1 MLIDDEEEK
10 KKRLEEAMQITN
22 SINSNNY
29 QDAFSTNN
37 INSDDEYT
45 QRLQE
50 AMNITNSINPYTEE
64 TSSDIDI
71 SPDLDTSTIDSTI
84 QNEEQTE
91 NKKKVEIFKG
101 SKALDDGYQFGDISR
116 SAIATVTDVANRLA
130 EGFSSPFESVVDI
143 GAHAVATIQSLT
155 GHEEAS
161 KKTREWADKDVIK
174 EEAESNPY
182 TPVKAFY
189 NFASGNGTYWENMQR
204 QQLQKIKE
212 KQDEGKEL
220 SSYEKNQLDLL
231 GKLYPEIDN
240 KTPKNYKNESMLGET
255 SGQVA
260 ELIGYTGGLAVGTQL
275 LGGAGNIPVAI
286 GNTTLNL
293 PTLAVVGGA
302 SGGLKEADSKGENV
316 SEIERWSKAITGGL
330 IEGTTEG
337 LFGMFGVGGTELT
350 DIWASKAASKM
361 STGAG
366 KILAKLGVQATGEAT
381 EEFLSYAGNYIIDNA
396 LIDRLG
402 DTDFSTKW
410 DWGEVGEQMAL
421 AFVSSAISLGGESY
435 ISTNQS
441 IKTAEEQLGR
451 ELTPQEKTSVIKAI
465 TEDALIKYDNK
476 ELFEDGEESV
486 GNYFVANYD
495 ENGEVGEVV
504 ETLGKAIENPNSNLD
519 IQPVI
524 IKDQQNKTFNVID
537 GQTGMLLDTT
547 PYTSVQKAVDGFTE
561 IVTNMS
567 EAQIES
573 VNNNV
578 ADSTLALYAEI
589 GKMIQERQSQNI
601 TSQNQQND
609 TIEQN
614 NIQGQEI
621 NSKNNKNAQNG
632 FSNQIKTTM
641 EQRTFENISDKNVKS
656 YQTENPEVSQEIQE
670 MAYNFQEDLANSTF
684 GERYKAGDEWTGT
697 KRSTTKELAEIKDD
711 TGASWGK
718 IQKALEDISQGK
730 GDYALAKKIE
740 LVLDKALSEGYK
752 NIYGKNIMPN
762 ESYLTKKGKIEG
774 KNYLQNETE
783 TSTEIE
789 SNPEENRIFGERI
802 NNKKGGN
809 SNVRSEQN
817 TSKNTRQEI
826 NRTAER
832 ENTRGKGKNAKGI
845 GVVKN
850 SQSKGLSN
858 YQRQQQRTQGKDFK
872 AELVESKAQSPNE
885 RIVSEGFK
893 ELTGLDLNLYKTNK
907 ATTENAFFSDSDVY
921 LKHNSLAN
929 KKTTNFLPFHE
940 LGHWFKVNRTA
951 EWNTIHDIIDN
962 TITKN
967 QIEEYKNVLND
978 KSIFDNMSEAEI
990 REYVI
995 EEIES
1000 DYFGNW
1006 ANDIS
1011 NWENMLD
1018 IMPTE
1023 YQNLLADIS
1032 LENIS
1037 THFNIF
1043 GTQEQQEQ
1051 VYSQINEMMNNF
1063 ITENKNSLKND
1074 FENDIKYSS
1083 RHEIKN
1089 PSKVAESL
1097 NKDIDDLLKSKYNML
1112 NEVLLR
1118 DNTPQILVNYGIS
1131 DLPMYINPTHLLENL
1146 ISKTKARN
1154 MNIFKDDVN
1163 YHNLGKETFIK
1174 VMEALDNPIAILKS
1188 VSKTGAKN
1196 SVVIITDVMNKNNEH
1211 VIVPVYLNGKATY
1224 NNVRIDTNK
1233 IKTTYGKADIR
1244 DFVDRTVKKD
1254 YKNLIYLTKD
1264 KNKRQFINGLG
1275 LQLSNSINS
1284 ASSNSIAQKNKTV
1297 KSNTTTN
1304 SNMQKSKNNTIKKSD
1319 RTLFDRNNQDIF
1331 YDYSEE
1337 VKGKNTSTY
1346 SNAKMREFI
1355 QANDIKQIDN
1365 KKQFIRTVIEREG
1378 NSYWG
1383 NMFKDS
1389 TLRDAKYKNEII
1401 KSYLEKQNE
1410 NNIQNTITTDSE
1422 GRKLTKEQQDFYKG
1436 NDVIN
1441 ENGDLQVV
1449 YHGTPYGKFTKF
1461 NDKNVYFF
1469 SVDRGFAEDYA
1480 YAKNFEQALDGDVEV
1495 MEVYLKA
1502 KNVFDPSKESDIQK
1516 LREALPE
1523 QIRFFA
1529 TTFDKETFLQRIQRI
1544 DDLPPMWTKEQI
1556 KNAKFGRVIGD
1567 DRYGYNNDIFIGVN
1581 KNNEVVYAKHTYGT
1595 ALEHLTTKE
1604 QDEAKEKLLNGEDYV
1619 VTIYATPFGQMT
1631 EDAIREKY
1639 SQLENEQDKRY
1650 LADTIRYLDEGK
1662 SYMLDDSTYKISPY
1676 TASQEAEHLTD
1687 IDNWEYIEGS
1697 NAWENN
1703 EVGKDVIDI
1712 IKDLG
1717 YDGLKIYEKGKLN
1730 YAVFN
1735 KNQIKRVDNKKPTN
1749 NPDIRYSNRYD
1760 TEENGEGGFYSQLEN
1775 VIEQKMPNTSN
1786 AQQIRGILNNSGV
1799 KQDELKWIGLDD
1811 YLKQH
1816 SLEKITKQQLQ
1827 DYIKANQINLVTV
1840 KKGDRNIE
1848 ELTAPIKEDIQ
1859 YKIQAIKRIQDKYH
1873 IDYEESDDDIY
1884 YYKPN
1889 GLSAGT
1895 IGDYMADTL
1904 KRFVNLDDPE
1914 LFERQE
1920 DGSYLSSYTTDG
1932 VKWQSGIT
1940 EEVLENDM
1948 QELEDLY
1955 DELHE
1960 AQMNLSMVEDEYS
1973 DDADEIGKPK
1983 YKQYALEGG
1992 TNYQEILYTVPAIE
2006 KLDNSKYEVKNLAVA
2021 NVSEYQSPHWHEK
2034 NVLAHVRTQDFKDTS
2049 ENKVLFIDEI
2059 QSDLHQEGRK
2069 KGYSTQQDLDTIDK
2083 LNEQL
2088 NTLKATY
2095 SAYEDEARKLSNKG
2109 FSAARDYYTEHH
2121 NKAIDN
2127 LSHLE
2132 EEFKINEKLTQKQ
2145 QYELLDYENKI
2156 ADYLSKLNR
2165 ENNNFRENIE
2175 SEPYMMTKIKEAE
2188 EELNLTLS
2196 KDILE
2201 KQSQKTIY
2209 RKRALENFKVEYYDY
2224 GNLSNLVWG
2233 KWVRKYL
2240 SAEDQQRYTFLDNE
2254 TDKLADQRVAL
2265 QKEIDKYKKGIPDI
2279 FPFKKN
2285 WHEFVLRRM
2294 INNAVEQGY
2303 DEVAWTTGRQQRERY
2318 NLSKVIDEIRYIKN
2332 YANNDAEENNKPFE
2346 IEIEARKTNIDDFD
2360 TDEVVFTRAIAPDEL
2375 ENYIGKDLATKI
2387 INSKE
2392 NEGTISNL
2400 DEEIRE
2406 NGNSGMY
2413 LFYDQEI
2420 PSYLNKYLKK
2430 WNSKVEEITLMDADG
2445 KTESK
2450 QMGFKITDEMRN
2462 SIKQNGQPLFSNRKL
2477 DDEESSTYD
2486 ERIQRKNRELIKELR
2501 EQKENIQ
2508 GLEGYSRNEIKD
2520 IVSNYIQDKLVEN
2533 DLEDISINGA
2543 EIIGSRNRGNA
2554 KTNSD
2559 LDLVVEYSGDIRE
2572 DDLFNILNEEPL
2584 EIEGIKVDINPIT
2597 ADNTGTLEEYLER
2610 SRQYDREVLNATSK
2624 ETIRKEDP
2632 NVAPGATNAQGA
2644 NRFIEQE
2651 IRKIEASGNWDN
2663 SIPVTKLTD
2672 IRKTI
2677 EDYLGLGIKKGHFRE
2692 RAYGIYKEGRDVIR
2706 GKELKDIDNILH
2718 ETGHALD
2725 LGNRLK
2731 IDKESIANE
2740 LLTAI
2745 QKHGGYEN
2753 ETRSTKLDEGFAE
2766 VIRTYSIIP
2775 EQAKIDYP
2783 QSVAVL
2789 EEIRKADKS
2798 FDDFIRKVQQQTYN
2812 YIHQNPQNRVHS
2824 NISVGESNRTPL
2836 TKAWLEQEVM
2846 RNVWDKDYAVKKV
2859 VSEIAK
2865 IGGKTTNQI
2874 KASNNAYYLTRL
2886 ATGIHDKVTSML
2898 SDGYINE
2905 KGEKIMPGLNKVGEI
2920 LGDDA
2925 QRYNDLRDY
2934 LVARRDTDYKAKTLK
2949 TGIRD
2954 MDTKYV
2960 LEKFANDTQIK
2971 DAAQVVYDTLDGV
2984 MQYAVD
2990 NGLISEDDVKSLK
3003 ESNAFYVPMQRVIE
3017 GKGNQLG
3024 RKGAVSDIIKAR
3036 TGSELDIK
3044 DVLENIVSNSTNII
3058 QQVENNNVL
3067 RALYNQGEEVGLTGS
3082 LYDVIPAPMMK
3093 VGTANLS
3100 MWENELKKQGVNT
3113 TELDL
3118 EKTVDIFAPNNK
3130 IDTKNLITSFIDTN
3144 GKRVYLQFN
3153 DEILFNSLMNLDGK
3167 MMSNVLKINSKLNMP
3182 LRYGATMAN
3191 IGFAIPNIISDTA
3204 QAAIFSNAGFIPVVD
3219 NALGVLDIL
3228 TATNKHVRNF
3238 VKNYSPEYVNRIENM
3253 YNLYRQS
3260 GATSSTRMSQF
3271 RDSTQ
3276 SNMKDIYGTK
3286 KSETL
3291 GIHEKWKPLKRLL
3304 DIMTYIPEIS
3314 EQSTRFRV
3322 FERNYDMYKS
3332 KGNSEMDARILA
3344 ALESRDATQDFG
3356 RTGNLTR
3363 EINQLIPFSAAR
3375 VGSSYT
3381 FAEKI
3386 KANPKRTA
3394 MRIAILSAIALAIKA
3409 IGYDDKEIEELIQRK
3424 KDDNFVMRVGDN
3436 IVTIKKPQGI
3446 LRSIV
3451 NLTEYIED
3459 LATGHIEE
3467 GKEGER
3473 LGEWINN
3480 AIMDNAPADSVTG
3493 LVPNMVAPL
3502 IENAINKDLY
3512 YNTDIVKS
3520 YDLELPDSQQYYE
3533 YNSQLAI
3540 LLGKVFNYS
3549 PAKIDNLISGY
3560 FAGLGTQVT
3569 NIMDYASGKLGITA
3583 QKAEMGAESNAVG
3596 KRFIVNVNSNSASVD
3611 EIYNRKTEL
3620 TKKKN
3625 GGTITSEEETELSN
3639 ITAAVSNMSKVNK
3652 QIKEIKRDLTM
3663 SGKEKAEQI
3672 KELQK
3677 QRTDIARQALGKDLL
3692 DNTNS
3697 EKIETT
3703 SFYPTNSS
3711 LSLNKMTLELTPEM
3725 KEEYSKLASEF
3736 YKKYEKQGLYSQD
3749 KLKQIKTK
3757 AKDYAKK
3764 TLMKKYKS
3772 QLVKS
3777 K

>member
-1 MLIDDEEEK
+1 MLINDEEEK

-22 SINSNNY
+22 NINSNNY
-29 QDAFSTNN
+29 QDDFSTNN

-64 TSSDIDI
+64 TSSDIDK
-71 SPDLDTSTIDSTI
+71 SPDLYTSTIDSTI

-91 NKKKVEIFKG
+91 NKKKVEIFKS

-240 KTPKNYKNESMLGET
+240 KTPKNYKDESMLGET

-302 SGGLKEADSKGENV
+302 SGGLKEADSKRENV

-366 KILAKLGVQATGEAT
+366 KILAKLGVQSTGEAL
-381 EEFLSYAGNYIIDNA
+381 EEFLSYAGNYIVDNA

-547 PYTSVQKAVDGFTE
+547 PYTSVQEAVDGFTE
-561 IVTNMS
+561 IITNMS

-601 TSQNQQND
+601 TSQNQQNN

-641 EQRTFENISDKNVKS
+641 EQRTFENVSDKNVKS

-670 MAYNFQEDLANSTF
+670 MAYNFQEDLSNSTF

-730 GDYALAKKIE
+730 GDYALAKKVE

-783 TSTEIE
+783 TSIEIE
-789 SNPEENRIFGERI
+789 SNPEENRIFEERI
-802 NNKKGGN
+802 NKKGGN
-809 SNVRSEQN
+809 SNVRAEKINNNNSQQEISRNQKG
-817 TSKNTRQEI
+817 KNTRGEKEISRSNGVSQEKLSKSVQQFQ
-826 NRTAER
+826 R
-832 ENTRGKGKNAKGI
+832 E
-845 GVVKN
+845 
-850 SQSKGLSN
+850 
-858 YQRQQQRTQGKDFK
+858 QQKQLGKDTK
-872 AELVESKAQSPNE
+872 ISLTEQNKLTRTE
-885 RIVSEGFK
+885 RTIQK
-893 ELTGLDLNLYKTNK
+893 EFENITGLNYGVYESNK
-907 ATTENAFFSDSDVY
+907 GTEDAVY
-921 LKHNSLAN
+921 VNDNILVKHNSLQS
-929 KKTTNFLPFHE
+929 KKKSNFLPFHE
-940 LGHWFKVNRTA
+940 LGHWFKVNRNTEWTA
-951 EWNTIHDIIDN
+951 IHDIIDN

-967 QIEEYKNVLND
+967 QIEEYKNVLKD
-978 KSIFDNMSEAEI
+978 KSMFDNMSEAEI
-990 REYVI
+990 RDYII

-1011 NWENMLD
+1011 NWADMIRNKMLSD
-1018 IMPTE
+1018 E
-1023 YQNLLADIS
+1023 YVQLLIDIS
-1032 LENIS
+1032 DENVS
-1037 THFNIF
+1037 THYNIF

-1051 VYSQINEMMNNF
+1051 VYNQINEMMNNF
-1063 ITENKNSLKND
+1063 IAKNKSSDSSSNNNNLKNAIKNIKESKNVVDRKDIETIINNVDFYIKKGSVKIIDEKMEQRAGHNKNPNITKLNNIYPNITRKTLKTFLNNAFNKSMSLFRDSTVNIKDTNTNAQIKKSGLDENYNKNYD
-1074 FENDIKYSS
+1074 AKTDKVKANTADTLNKIIEEGIYGYTTIEENDKRRILYHNYFSVVNYDNKNELIRTIIKEYSTQ
-1083 RHEIKN
+1083 KN
-1089 PSKVAESL
+1089 LPNSFYYQKVESL
-1097 NKDIDDLLKSKYNML
+1097 DNLTKQIEDLVPPYPTNNSKDKVFEHKSSTN
-1112 NEVLLR
+1112 NS
-1118 DNTPQILVNYGIS
+1118 IS
-1131 DLPMYINPTHLLENL
+1131 Q
-1146 ISKTKARN
+1146 S
-1154 MNIFKDDVN
+1154 
-1163 YHNLGKETFIK
+1163 
-1174 VMEALDNPIAILKS
+1174 
-1188 VSKTGAKN
+1188 
-1196 SVVIITDVMNKNNEH
+1196 NKN
-1211 VIVPVYLNGKATY
+1211 
-1224 NNVRIDTNK
+1224 
-1233 IKTTYGKADIR
+1233 
-1244 DFVDRTVKKD
+1244 VK
-1254 YKNLIYLTKD
+1254 N
-1264 KNKRQFINGLG
+1264 
-1275 LQLSNSINS
+1275 
-1284 ASSNSIAQKNKTV
+1284 
-1297 KSNTTTN
+1297 
-1304 SNMQKSKNNTIKKSD
+1304 SKNNTIKKSD
-1319 RTLFDRNNQDIF
+1319 RTLFDRNNQDLY

-1346 SNAKMREFI
+1346 SNTKMRELI
-1355 QANDIKQIDN
+1355 QANDIKQINN

-1389 TLRDAKYKNEII
+1389 TLRDAKYKNELI

-1422 GRKLTKEQQDFYKG
+1422 GRTLTKEQQDFYKG
-1436 NDVIN
+1436 NDVVN
-1441 ENGDLQVV
+1441 EKGDLQVV
-1449 YHGTPYGKFTKF
+1449 YHGTPFGKFTKF

-1604 QDEAKEKLLNGEDYV
+1604 QEEAKEKLLNGEDYV

-1631 EDAIREKY
+1631 ENAIREKY

-1760 TEENGEGGFYSQLEN
+1760 TEENGEGGFYSQLEK
-1775 VIEQKMPNTSN
+1775 VIEEKMPNTSN
-1786 AQQIRGILNNSGV
+1786 AQQIKGIIENSGI
-1799 KQDELKWIGLDD
+1799 KQDEIKWIGLDD

-1816 SLEKITKQQLQ
+1816 SLEKISKQQLQ
-1827 DYIKANQINLVTV
+1827 DYIKANQINIETVNKSDAEYRRYENDKKIASNKYTEATANLSNYLSKIGEKNNINDISEQDRIVHTFSTKYGINSFREGDSKELVIQTLNDV
-1840 KKGDRNIE
+1840 YSNISGKQNIHFKMSE
-1848 ELTAPIKEDIQ
+1848 NESKELIRLADEYLETSNNYLNFDEKFQENYDIQ
-1859 YKIQAIKRIQDKYH
+1859 DSPQYSNYK
-1873 IDYEESDDDIY
+1873 
-1884 YYKPN
+1884 
-1889 GLSAGT
+1889 
-1895 IGDYMADTL
+1895 
-1904 KRFVNLDDPE
+1904 
-1914 LFERQE
+1914 
-1920 DGSYLSSYTTDG
+1920 
-1932 VKWQSGIT
+1932 
-1940 EEVLENDM
+1940 
-1948 QELEDLY
+1948 
-1955 DELHE
+1955 
-1960 AQMNLSMVEDEYS
+1960 
-1973 DDADEIGKPK
+1973 
-1983 YKQYALEGG
+1983 LEGG
-1992 TNYQEILYTVPAIE
+1992 TNYQEILYTLP
-2006 KLDNSKYEVKNLAVA
+2006 YEQNGNDVKNLQIA
-2021 NVSEYQSPHWHEK
+2021 NVNEYNSPHWQEK
-2034 NVLAHVRTQDFKDTS
+2034 NVLAHARTQDFEDTS
-2049 ENKVLFIDEI
+2049 GNKVLFIDEI

-2069 KGYSTQQDLDTIDK
+2069 KGYINNEKIKSLNNLRQQLSKGRDEEAKIMDEQRQISTQMYQFERENEYVVDK
-2083 LNEQL
+2083 I
-2088 NTLKATY
+2088 
-2095 SAYEDEARKLSNKG
+2095 YEKIVDKTDEEIYEMLPTELQQRVNAFNASSREIYLREEERKEWRKNPKYEKLYTQYYELENKYKDISNK
-2109 FSAARDYYTEHH
+2109 
-2121 NKAIDN
+2121 N
-2127 LSHLE
+2127 LEIQNQISE
-2132 EEFKINEKLTQKQ
+2132 INT
-2145 QYELLDYENKI
+2145 
-2156 ADYLSKLNR
+2156 
-2165 ENNNFRENIE
+2165 
-2175 SEPYMMTKIKEAE
+2175 
-2188 EELNLTLS
+2188 
-2196 KDILE
+2196 
-2201 KQSQKTIY
+2201 
-2209 RKRALENFKVEYYDY
+2209 Y
-2224 GNLSNLVWG
+2224 GIS
-2233 KWVRKYL
+2233 
-2240 SAEDQQRYTFLDNE
+2240 
-2254 TDKLADQRVAL
+2254 
-2265 QKEIDKYKKGIPDI
+2265 DI

-2332 YANNDAEENNKPFE
+2332 YANNDAVENNKPFE

-2462 SIKQNGQPLFSNRKL
+2462 SIKQNGQPLFSNRQL
-2477 DDEESSTYD
+2477 DEEASTYD

-2597 ADNTGTLEEYLER
+2597 ADNTGTLEEYIER

-2632 NVAPGATNAQGA
+2632 NVAPGATNAQGV

-2651 IRKIEASGNWDN
+2651 IRKIETSGNWDN

-2775 EQAKIDYP
+2775 EQAKTDYP

-2846 RNVWDKDYAVKKV
+2846 RNIWDKDYAVKKV

-2920 LGDDA
+2920 LGDDP

-2934 LVARRDTDYKAKTLK
+2934 LVAKRDTDYKAKTLK

-3044 DVLENIVSNSTNII
+3044 DVLENIVSNTTNII

-3067 RALYNQGEEVGLTGS
+3067 RALYNQGEEAGLTGS
-3082 LYDVIPAPMMK
+3082 IYDVIPAPMMK

-3191 IGFAIPNIISDTA
+3191 IGFAIPNMISDTA

-3253 YNLYRQS
+3253 YNLYIQS

-3276 SNMKDIYGTK
+3276 SNMKDIYGAK
-3286 KSETL
+3286 NSETL

-3381 FAEKI
+3381 FAEKV

-3409 IGYDDKEIEELIQRK
+3409 LGYDDKEIEELIQRK
-3424 KDDNFVMRVGDN
+3424 KDDNFVMRVGDK
-3436 IVTIKKPQGI
+3436 IVTIKKPQGL

-3711 LSLNKMTLELTPEM
+3711 LSLNKMTLELTLEM

-3749 KLKQIKTK
+3749 KLKQIKAK

>member
-1 MLIDDEEEK
+1 MLINDEEEK
-10 KKRLEEAMQITN
+10 KRRLEEAMQITN

-29 QDAFSTNN
+29 QDDFSSDNY
-37 INSDDEYT
+37 NSNDEYT

-50 AMNITNSINPYTEE
+50 AMNITNSINPYIEE

-71 SPDLDTSTIDSTI
+71 SPDLDTTESSIGNIDLNNRPVVKNNDGSISTVRSISFEEDGKEVLIPTVINGKIVSDEEAIEHYHKTGEYLGKFNSVEEANAYAE
-84 QNEEQTE
+84 QLHNEQEQLYTNNE
-91 NKKKVEIFKG
+91 SNKKKVEIFKG
-101 SKALDDGYQFGDISR
+101 SKAFDDGYQFGDLTR
-116 SAIATVTDVANRLA
+116 TVLGTATDIATNFGA
-130 EGFSSPFESVVDI
+130 GFGSVLENAVDL
-143 GAHAVATIQSLT
+143 GAQAVSTIQALT
-155 GHEEAS
+155 GHEEDS
-161 KKTREWADKDVIK
+161 KKSRAWADKDVIK
-174 EEAESNPY
+174 EGLKSDSYSSPIGS
-182 TPVKAFY
+182 FY
-189 NFASGNGTYWENMQR
+189 NFSKGNGTYWDNMLR
-204 QQLQKIKE
+204 QQTQSIRE
-212 KQDEGKEL
+212 KQNNGNEL
-220 SSYEKNQLDLL
+220 TSYEKSQLELF
-231 GKLYPEIDN
+231 GRIYPETEN
-240 KTPKNYKNESMLGET
+240 KTPANYENDSVLGDT
-255 SGQVA
+255 SDQVV
-260 ELIGYTGGLAVGTQL
+260 ELVGYSAGLAMATAL
-275 LGGAGNIPVAI
+275 LGGAGEIPVTI
-286 GNTTLNL
+286 GNSTLNI
-293 PTLAVVGGA
+293 PTLAAVGGA
-302 SGGLKEADSKGENV
+302 AGGLKEADAKGDNV
-316 SEIERWSKAITGGL
+316 SEIERWAKAISGFA

-337 LFGMFGVGGTELT
+337 IFGTLGVGGNELT
-350 DIWASKAASKM
+350 DILGAKLASKM
-361 STGAG
+361 GTSAG
-366 KILAKLGVQATGEAT
+366 KIFAKLGIQQTGEAV
-381 EEFLSYAGNYIIDNA
+381 EEFLSYAGNYIVDNT
-396 LIDRLG
+396 LIDKLG

-410 DWGEVGEQMAL
+410 DWNEVFEQMAL
-421 AFVSSAISLGGESY
+421 AFVSTGISAGGDIA

-441 IKTAEEQLGR
+441 IKAAEEQLGR
-451 ELTPQEKTSVIKAI
+451 KLTQNEKKSVVKAI
-465 TEDALIKYDNK
+465 TEEALIKYDNK
-476 ELFEDGEESV
+476 ELFEDGEENV
-486 GNYFVANYD
+486 GNYFVASFD

-504 ETLGKAIENPNSNLD
+504 ETLGKAIENPNTDLD

-547 PYTSVQKAVDGFTE
+547 PYTSVQEAVDGFTE
-561 IVTNMS
+561 IVSNMS

-614 NIQGQEI
+614 NILGQEI
-621 NSKNNKNAQNG
+621 NNQNNKIAQNG
-632 FSNQIKTTM
+632 ISEQINNSEFYHNKTQYQVSNIPEIENALGKNKTYTLEEISDKWSDIMEDTYDLTLQDNNYVSLDENNGTLEAVLYDGETDTAIDSIEIKQNKDGKYSSKEINNAIKKVSTIIDESRPIKGQVDIEGNEVRYMKKSKNINQERGNNNVRAEKIRNNNSQQETNRAEKGKNTRGEKEISRSNGVSQEKLSKSVQQFQR
-641 EQRTFENISDKNVKS
+641 EQQKQLGKDTKISLTEQNKLTRTERTIQKEFENI
-656 YQTENPEVSQEIQE
+656 
-670 MAYNFQEDLANSTF
+670 
-684 GERYKAGDEWTGT
+684 TG
-697 KRSTTKELAEIKDD
+697 L
-711 TGASWGK
+711 
-718 IQKALEDISQGK
+718 
-730 GDYALAKKIE
+730 
-740 LVLDKALSEGYK
+740 
-752 NIYGKNIMPN
+752 NYGV
-762 ESYLTKKGKIEG
+762 Y
-774 KNYLQNETE
+774 
-783 TSTEIE
+783 E
-789 SNPEENRIFGERI
+789 SN
-802 NNKKGGN
+802 KGTEDAVYVN
-809 SNVRSEQN
+809 DN
-817 TSKNTRQEI
+817 I
-826 NRTAER
+826 
-832 ENTRGKGKNAKGI
+832 
-845 GVVKN
+845 
-850 SQSKGLSN
+850 
-858 YQRQQQRTQGKDFK
+858 
-872 AELVESKAQSPNE
+872 LV
-885 RIVSEGFK
+885 
-893 ELTGLDLNLYKTNK
+893 
-907 ATTENAFFSDSDVY
+907 
-921 LKHNSLAN
+921 KHNSLQS
-929 KKTTNFLPFHE
+929 KKKSNFLPYHE
-940 LGHWFKVNRTA
+940 LGHWFKVNRKA
-951 EWNTIHDIIDN
+951 EWTTIHDIIDN

-967 QIEEYKNVLND
+967 QIEEYKNVLKD
-978 KSIFDNMSEAEI
+978 KSMFDNMSEAEI
-990 REYVI
+990 RDYII

-1011 NWENMLD
+1011 NWADMIRNKMLSD
-1018 IMPTE
+1018 E
-1023 YQNLLADIS
+1023 YVQLLIDIS
-1032 LENIS
+1032 DENIS
-1037 THFNIF
+1037 THYNIF

-1051 VYSQINEMMNNF
+1051 VYGKINEMMNNF
-1063 ITENKNSLKND
+1063 IVENKNGLKTNSEQSINNIPNNVLKKSIEEFKNAKSTVKRENIINIANALNVYHKNNQTFIDKNMAALAGKNLEPKIVKINNTFEYQNKKELRFLVGDYALRNLKNKVVTIK
-1074 FENDIKYSS
+1074 DIQKNVDLSQKGLKKTSS
-1083 RHEIKN
+1083 IKQSETTLN
-1089 PSKVAESL
+1089 SITKLPSIIEEGVYL
-1097 NKDIDDLLKSKYNML
+1097 NSSIDIDDNNIVYHYFYSPVQTVNG
-1112 NEVLLR
+1112 NELSMITIKEIVT
-1118 DNTPQILVNYGIS
+1118 DKNVNNKFYYHDILEI
-1131 DLPMYINPTHLLENL
+1131 
-1146 ISKTKARN
+1146 
-1154 MNIFKDDVN
+1154 
-1163 YHNLGKETFIK
+1163 
-1174 VMEALDNPIAILKS
+1174 
-1188 VSKTGAKN
+1188 
-1196 SVVIITDVMNKNNEH
+1196 NNEELLH
-1211 VIVPVYLNGKATY
+1211 AIPQQK
-1224 NNVRIDTNK
+1224 
-1233 IKTTYGKADIR
+1233 
-1244 DFVDRTVKKD
+1244 
-1254 YKNLIYLTKD
+1254 
-1264 KNKRQFINGLG
+1264 
-1275 LQLSNSINS
+1275 LSKMLFEETPHIT
-1284 ASSNSIAQKNKTV
+1284 NSIAQKNKSV
-1297 KSNTTTN
+1297 KSTTATN

-1319 RTLFDRNNQDIF
+1319 RTLFDKNNQDLY
-1331 YDYSEE
+1331 YDYSKE

-1346 SNAKMREFI
+1346 SNAKMRELI

-1422 GRKLTKEQQDFYKG
+1422 GRALTKEQQNFYKG
-1436 NDVIN
+1436 NDVVN
-1441 ENGDLQVV
+1441 EKGDLQVV
-1449 YHGTPYGKFTKF
+1449 YHGTPFGQFTTF

-1544 DDLPPMWTKEQI
+1544 DDLPSKWTKEQI

-1567 DRYGYNNDIFIGVN
+1567 DRYGYNNDIFVGVN

-1604 QDEAKEKLLNGEDYV
+1604 QEEAKEKLLNGEDYV

-1760 TEENGEGGFYSQLEN
+1760 TEENGEGGFYSQLEK
-1775 VIEQKMPNTSN
+1775 VIEEKMPNTSN
-1786 AQQIRGILNNSGV
+1786 AQQIKGIIENSGI
-1799 KQDELKWIGLDD
+1799 KQDEIKWIGLDD

-1816 SLEKITKQQLQ
+1816 SLEKISKQQLQ
-1827 DYIKANQINLVTV
+1827 DYIKANQINIETV
-1840 KKGDRNIE
+1840 RKSRT
-1848 ELTAPIKEDIQ
+1848 ELDKMAKPIKEDISNLKNEIAPILKM
-1859 YKIQAIKRIQDKYH
+1859 YRIKHDGFDLTPFRADGT
-1873 IDYEESDDDIY
+1873 
-1884 YYKPN
+1884 PM
-1889 GLSAGT
+1889 GT
-1895 IGDYMADTL
+1895 IGDFMPEGL
-1904 KRFVNLDDPE
+1904 IKSVNLDDKD
-1914 LFERQE
+1914 LFEKE
-1920 DGSYLSSYTTDG
+1920 VKDGKPLYSTVYMGDGGTTLN
-1932 VKWQSGIT
+1932 QFT
-1940 EEVLENDM
+1940 EEKLKEDI
-1948 QELEDLY
+1948 EKLSDLY
-1955 DELHE
+1955 DQLHE
-1960 AQMNLSMVEDEYS
+1960 AQMNLSMLEDEYGDYTEENAVPRYEKYS
-1973 DDADEIGKPK
+1973 LDGGK
-1983 YKQYALEGG
+1983 
-1992 TNYQEILYTVPAIE
+1992 NYQELLYTLPA
-2006 KLDNSKYEVKNLAVA
+2006 LSKNENNDYEVKNLSVA
-2021 NVSEYQSPHWHEK
+2021 KYSEYKSPHWQEK
-2034 NVLAHVRTQDFKDTS
+2034 NVLAHARTQDFEDTS
-2049 ENKVLFIDEI
+2049 GNKVLFIDEI

-2069 KGYSTQQDLDTIDK
+2069 KGYVTTESQK
-2083 LNEQL
+2083 YEQEL
-2088 NTLKATY
+2088 R
-2095 SAYEDEARKLSNKG
+2095 EQIEKLSSKE
-2109 FSAARDYYTEHH
+2109 T
-2121 NKAIDN
+2121 
-2127 LSHLE
+2127 
-2132 EEFKINEKLTQKQ
+2132 KIMEKQ
-2145 QYELLDYENKI
+2145 QAIRRQQIELRPDKVYDQLLPKVEHKTDEEIIQMLSPELQQKVSDFSLEPIEVYMRTEAQKIWLKNPEYAELQNKY
-2156 ADYLSKLNR
+2156 DK
-2165 ENNNFRENIE
+2165 
-2175 SEPYMMTKIKEAE
+2175 
-2188 EELNLTLS
+2188 
-2196 KDILE
+2196 LE
-2201 KQSQKTIY
+2201 KQ
-2209 RKRALENFKVEYYDY
+2209 
-2224 GNLSNLVWG
+2224 
-2233 KWVRKYL
+2233 
-2240 SAEDQQRYTFLDNE
+2240 
-2254 TDKLADQRVAL
+2254 
-2265 QKEIDKYKKGIPDI
+2265 YKKISSDNMKAKNKYSEIAETNNAGILDI

-2318 NLSKVIDEIRYIKN
+2318 NLSKVIDSIEYEKLPYTAVSLVDIFAQKN
-2332 YANNDAEENNKPFE
+2332 G
-2346 IEIEARKTNIDDFD
+2346 D
-2360 TDEVVFTRAIAPDEL
+2360 TVFSRAIKSEEL
-2375 ENYIGKDLATKI
+2375 ADYIGKDLADRI
-2387 INSKE
+2387 LNSKE
-2392 NEGTISNL
+2392 NKGTISNL

-2413 LFYDQEI
+2413 VFYDQEI
-2420 PSYLNKYLKK
+2420 PNYLNKYLKK
-2430 WNSKVEEITLMDADG
+2430 WNSKVEEITLKDADG
-2445 KTESK
+2445 KAESK

-2462 SIKQNGQPLFSNRKL
+2462 SIKQNGQPLFSNRQL
-2477 DDEESSTYD
+2477 DEEEASTYD

-2501 EQKENIQ
+2501 EPKESIQ
-2508 GLEGYSRNEIKD
+2508 GLEGYSRSEIKD
-2520 IVSNYIQDKLVEN
+2520 IVSNYIQDKLMEN

-2610 SRQYDREVLNATSK
+2610 SRQYDREVLNATKK
-2624 ETIRKEDP
+2624 ETIRKENP

-2644 NRFIEQE
+2644 DRFIEQE
-2651 IRKIEASGNWDN
+2651 IRKIEATGNWDN

-2672 IRKTI
+2672 IRETI
-2677 EDYLGLGIKKGHFRE
+2677 EDFLGLGVKKGHFRE
-2692 RAYGIYKEGRDVIR
+2692 RAYGIYKQGRDVIR

-2766 VIRTYSIIP
+2766 VIRTYAIIP
-2775 EQAKIDYP
+2775 ELAKTDYP

-2798 FDDFIRKVQQQTYN
+2798 FDDFIRKIQQQTYN

-2905 KGEKIMPGLNKVGEI
+2905 KGEKIMPGLNKIGEI

-2990 NGLISEDDVKSLK
+2990 NGLINEDDVKSLK

-3067 RALYNQGEEVGLTGS
+3067 RALYNQGEEAGLTGS
-3082 LYDVIPAPMMK
+3082 IYDVIPTPMTK

-3100 MWENELKKQGVNT
+3100 MWESELQKQGVNT

-3191 IGFAIPNIISDTA
+3191 IGFAIPNMISDTA

-3238 VKNYSPEYVNRIENM
+3238 VKNYSPEYANRIENM
-3253 YNLYRQS
+3253 YNLYIQS
-3260 GATSSTRMSQF
+3260 GATNSTRMSQF

-3276 SNMKDIYGTK
+3276 NNMKYIYGTK

-3332 KGNSEMDARILA
+3332 KGNSEMDSRILA

-3381 FAEKI
+3381 FAEKV

-3424 KDDNFVMRVGDN
+3424 KDDNFVMRVGDK
-3436 IVTIKKPQGI
+3436 IVTIKKPQGL

-3663 SGKEKAEQI
+3663 SGRKKAEQI
-3672 KELQK
+3672 KELQR

-3692 DNTNS
+3692 DDTNS

-3703 SFYPTNSS
+3703 SFYPTTSS

-3764 TLMKKYKS
+3764 ELMKKYKS
-3772 QLVKS
+3772 KLTKS

>member
-1 MLIDDEEEK
+1 MLINDEEEK

-29 QDAFSTNN
+29 QDDFSTNN
-37 INSDDEYT
+37 NSFDDEYS

-50 AMNITNSINPYTEE
+50 AMSITNSINPINYDEE
-64 TSSDIDI
+64 PSFDIDATPDMDISTINENKQVGYDDEQKNNNANISDKISYIGKRISSGMVGGITGIAQAALTDTANNMQKGKNKPIVTSILNSVNSIINPMSSSMQNVLESQRESIEIIKDKDKSLLQKFVNLLTKASSDSIDTMLPSKKAIAQTAGNIVPGIDNAVLNLNEQI
-71 SPDLDTSTIDSTI
+71 STPIYNWKNKLYEEGQNYGAITNTLGNVGEAVGNMIPSITGTMVTGSPTVGLATMGISAKGQSTQEALERGADLNEAVRIGDT
-84 QNEEQTE
+84 
-91 NKKKVEIFKG
+91 KGMVEIGTEMLTGGVNIFG
-101 SKALDDGYQFGDISR
+101 RGALDDITDGIVNNVSNNVARFFVKQGF
-116 SAIATVTDVANRLA
+116 DVAGENL
-130 EGFSSPFESVVDI
+130 EETISDI
-143 GAHAVATIQSLT
+143 
-155 GHEEAS
+155 
-161 KKTREWADKDVIK
+161 
-174 EEAESNPY
+174 
-182 TPVKAFY
+182 
-189 NFASGNGTYWENMQR
+189 
-204 QQLQKIKE
+204 
-212 KQDEGKEL
+212 
-220 SSYEKNQLDLL
+220 
-231 GKLYPEIDN
+231 
-240 KTPKNYKNESMLGET
+240 
-255 SGQVA
+255 
-260 ELIGYTGGLAVGTQL
+260 VGTIIDKGTVDPDASYSIKDWQK
-275 LGGAGNIPVAI
+275 
-286 GNTTLNL
+286 TTLET
-293 PTLAVVGGA
+293 TLTTFA
-302 SGGLKEADSKGENV
+302 LN
-316 SEIERWSKAITGGL
+316 ILTGGL
-330 IEGTTEG
+330 INDIHNIKNDNNLNETKTEID
-337 LFGMFGVGGTELT
+337 VS
-350 DIWASKAASKM
+350 DIKPFFVLNKNAD
-361 STGAG
+361 G
-366 KILAKLGVQATGEAT
+366 KINNINYVNGVE
-381 EEFLSYAGNYIIDNA
+381 IDNPNK
-396 LIDRLG
+396 D
-402 DTDFSTKW
+402 
-410 DWGEVGEQMAL
+410 V
-421 AFVSSAISLGGESY
+421 
-435 ISTNQS
+435 N
-441 IKTAEEQLGR
+441 IKPA
-451 ELTPQEKTSVIKAI
+451 
-465 TEDALIKYDNK
+465 
-476 ELFEDGEESV
+476 
-486 GNYFVANYD
+486 
-495 ENGEVGEVV
+495 
-504 ETLGKAIENPNSNLD
+504 
-519 IQPVI
+519 I
-524 IKDQQNKTFNVID
+524 IKNNETNRYNVID
-537 GQTGMLLDTT
+537 TETGILLDTT
-547 PYTSVQKAVDGFTE
+547 PYESIQSAELGFKNNILDLSENQINDINKEITE
-561 IVTNMS
+561 TQITLYQGIDKLIS
-567 EAQIES
+567 E
-573 VNNNV
+573 
-578 ADSTLALYAEI
+578 
-589 GKMIQERQSQNI
+589 GRNI
-601 TSQNQQND
+601 NTIQNQQND

-621 NSKNNKNAQNG
+621 NNQNNKIAQNG
-632 FSNQIKTTM
+632 ISEQINNSQFYHNKTEYQVSNIAEIENALGKNKTYTLEEISDKWSDIMEDTYDLTLQDDKYVSLDADKGSLEAVLYDGETDDVIKIAEIQPNKNGKYSSKKISNAIKDVSILIDENKPIKGQVDIEGNEVRYMKKGKNVNQERGNTNVRAEKIRNDNSQQETYRAEKGKNTRGEKEISRSNGSSQEKLSKSIQQFQR
-641 EQRTFENISDKNVKS
+641 EQQKQLGKDTKISLTEQNKLTKTERTIQKEFENI
-656 YQTENPEVSQEIQE
+656 
-670 MAYNFQEDLANSTF
+670 
-684 GERYKAGDEWTGT
+684 TG
-697 KRSTTKELAEIKDD
+697 L
-711 TGASWGK
+711 
-718 IQKALEDISQGK
+718 
-730 GDYALAKKIE
+730 
-740 LVLDKALSEGYK
+740 
-752 NIYGKNIMPN
+752 NYGV
-762 ESYLTKKGKIEG
+762 Y
-774 KNYLQNETE
+774 
-783 TSTEIE
+783 E
-789 SNPEENRIFGERI
+789 SNKGAEDAVYV
-802 NNKKGGN
+802 NND
-809 SNVRSEQN
+809 
-817 TSKNTRQEI
+817 I
-826 NRTAER
+826 
-832 ENTRGKGKNAKGI
+832 
-845 GVVKN
+845 
-850 SQSKGLSN
+850 
-858 YQRQQQRTQGKDFK
+858 
-872 AELVESKAQSPNE
+872 LV
-885 RIVSEGFK
+885 
-893 ELTGLDLNLYKTNK
+893 
-907 ATTENAFFSDSDVY
+907 
-921 LKHNSLAN
+921 KHNSLQS
-929 KKTTNFLPFHE
+929 KKKSNFLPFHE
-940 LGHWFKVNRTA
+940 LGHWFKVNRSTEWTA
-951 EWNTIHDIIDN
+951 IHDIIDN

-967 QIEEYKNVLND
+967 QIEEYKNVLKD
-978 KSIFDNMSEAEI
+978 QSMFENMSEAEI
-990 REYVI
+990 RDYII

-1011 NWENMLD
+1011 NWADMIRNKMLSD
-1018 IMPTE
+1018 D
-1023 YQNLLADIS
+1023 YVQLLIDIS
-1032 LENIS
+1032 DENIS
-1037 THFNIF
+1037 THYNIF

-1051 VYSQINEMMNNF
+1051 VYGKINEMMNNF
-1063 ITENKNSLKND
+1063 ITENKNTFKND
-1074 FENDIKYSS
+1074 FD
-1083 RHEIKN
+1083 
-1089 PSKVAESL
+1089 
-1097 NKDIDDLLKSKYNML
+1097 
-1112 NEVLLR
+1112 
-1118 DNTPQILVNYGIS
+1118 
-1131 DLPMYINPTHLLENL
+1131 
-1146 ISKTKARN
+1146 
-1154 MNIFKDDVN
+1154 
-1163 YHNLGKETFIK
+1163 
-1174 VMEALDNPIAILKS
+1174 
-1188 VSKTGAKN
+1188 
-1196 SVVIITDVMNKNNEH
+1196 
-1211 VIVPVYLNGKATY
+1211 
-1224 NNVRIDTNK
+1224 NNVRYSGRNEGNK
-1233 IKTTYGKADIR
+1233 VDINAGKVYNRITDQERRQVQKEVIENQKRFSDGIGFIHLSKNGYYSYSFIKDGYDVEVLQKFKGNEEFIEKAKEVVLDEFNRKPQGLNYAIKRIR
-1244 DFVDRTVKKD
+1244 SR
-1254 YKNLIYLTKD
+1254 LT
-1264 KNKRQFINGLG
+1264 
-1275 LQLSNSINS
+1275 NSISNN
-1284 ASSNSIAQKNKTV
+1284 ASNRGR
-1297 KSNTTTN
+1297 
-1304 SNMQKSKNNTIKKSD
+1304 QKSSKDSQKSVGDGQQQRRDNSSKNIQNNNRNVKKSD
-1319 RTLFDRNNQDIF
+1319 RTLFDRNNQDI
-1331 YDYSEE
+1331 YYNYSEE
-1337 VKGKNTSTY
+1337 EKGKNTSTY
-1346 SNAKMREFI
+1346 SNAKMRELI

-1410 NNIQNTITTDSE
+1410 NNIISTDSE
-1422 GRKLTKEQQDFYKG
+1422 GRELSKEQQEYFKDSKVR
-1436 NDVIN
+1436 D
-1441 ENGDLQVV
+1441 ENGNLLVLH
-1449 YHGTPYGKFTKF
+1449 HGTDADFNIFEHKYIGEDNKDGLGFYFTSNNLQFEYENPKTVYANIINPATEGKMIDKIIKREEELFETIKDKKQILSQIQKEF
-1461 NDKNVYFF
+1461 GVDGIMDKN
-1469 SVDRGFAEDYA
+1469 RGNIVAF
-1480 YAKNFEQALDGDVEV
+1480 N
-1495 MEVYLKA
+1495 
-1502 KNVFDPSKESDIQK
+1502 S
-1516 LREALPE
+1516 
-1523 QIRFFA
+1523 
-1529 TTFDKETFLQRIQRI
+1529 
-1544 DDLPPMWTKEQI
+1544 EQI
-1556 KNAKFGRVIGD
+1556 KN
-1567 DRYGYNNDIFIGVN
+1567 
-1581 KNNEVVYAKHTYGT
+1581 
-1595 ALEHLTTKE
+1595 
-1604 QDEAKEKLLNGEDYV
+1604 
-1619 VTIYATPFGQMT
+1619 
-1631 EDAIREKY
+1631 
-1639 SQLENEQDKRY
+1639 
-1650 LADTIRYLDEGK
+1650 
-1662 SYMLDDSTYKISPY
+1662 
-1676 TASQEAEHLTD
+1676 
-1687 IDNWEYIEGS
+1687 IDN
-1697 NAWENN
+1697 
-1703 EVGKDVIDI
+1703 KT
-1712 IKDLG
+1712 
-1717 YDGLKIYEKGKLN
+1717 
-1730 YAVFN
+1730 
-1735 KNQIKRVDNKKPTN
+1735 PTT
-1749 NPDIRYSNRYD
+1749 NPDTRYSNRYD
-1760 TEENGEGGFYSQLEN
+1760 TEENGEGGFYSQLEK
-1775 VIEQKMPNTSN
+1775 VIEEKMPNTSN
-1786 AQQIRGILNNSGV
+1786 VQQIKGIIENSGI
-1799 KQDELKWIGLDD
+1799 KQDEIKWIGLDD

-1816 SLEKITKQQLQ
+1816 SLEKISKQQLL
-1827 DYIKANQINLVTV
+1827 DYIKANQINIVTV
-1840 KKGDRNIE
+1840 QKENRNLE
-1848 ELTAPIKEDIQ
+1848 KLTDLFDELGQTEIQ
-1859 YKIQAIKRIQDKYH
+1859 
-1873 IDYEESDDDIY
+1873 
-1884 YYKPN
+1884 
-1889 GLSAGT
+1889 
-1895 IGDYMADTL
+1895 
-1904 KRFVNLDDPE
+1904 
-1914 LFERQE
+1914 
-1920 DGSYLSSYTTDG
+1920 LSS
-1932 VKWQSGIT
+1932 
-1940 EEVLENDM
+1940 
-1948 QELEDLY
+1948 
-1955 DELHE
+1955 
-1960 AQMNLSMVEDEYS
+1960 AEDEYGEYT
-1973 DDADEIGKPK
+1973 DYEDEVGAPK
-1983 YKQYALEGG
+1983 YKQYTLDGG
-1992 TNYQEILYTVPAIE
+1992 TNYQEILYTLP
-2006 KLDNSKYEVKNLAVA
+2006 YEQNGNDVKNLQIA
-2021 NVSEYQSPHWHEK
+2021 NVDEYNSPHWEEN
-2034 NVLAHVRTQDFKDTS
+2034 NVLAHARTQDFEDTS
-2049 ENKVLFIDEI
+2049 GNKVLFIDEI

-2069 KGYSTQQDLDTIDK
+2069 KGYSAKNDIDTLNKLKKQLDDL
-2083 LNEQL
+2083 N
-2088 NTLKATY
+2088 NTYAI
-2095 SAYEDEARKLSNKG
+2095 YEDEAHGLSNKG
-2109 FSAARDYYTEHH
+2109 FAAARNYYTEQH
-2121 NKAIDN
+2121 NKAVENIA
-2127 LSHLE
+2127 HLE
-2132 EEFKINEKLTQKQ
+2132 ETYKINSKLTKEQ
-2145 QYELLDYENKI
+2145 QYELLDYEDKI
-2156 ADYLSKLNR
+2156 TQQLLLANR
-2165 ENNNFRENIE
+2165 YDNFGDNIE

-2188 EELNLTLS
+2188 ENLDLS
-2196 KDILE
+2196 LPKEILE
-2201 KQSQKTIY
+2201 KQPQQTIY
-2209 RKRALENFKVEYYDY
+2209 RKLALENFKENYYDY
-2224 GNLSNLVWG
+2224 GNISNLVWG
-2233 KWVRKYL
+2233 KWVKKYL
-2240 SAEDQQRYTFLDNE
+2240 SLEDQKRYDFLDNE
-2254 TDKLADQRVAL
+2254 TDKLINQRNQL
-2265 QKEIDKYKKGIPDI
+2265 LDEIDRFNKGIPDV

-2318 NLSKVIDEIRYIKN
+2318 NLSKVIDYIEYQKFYDHPNDVDIGKVGNVEIVAYKDG
-2332 YANNDAEENNKPFE
+2332 NNVFDRQVRAEDL
-2346 IEIEARKTNIDDFD
+2346 AD
-2360 TDEVVFTRAIAPDEL
+2360 
-2375 ENYIGKDLATKI
+2375 YIGKDLSTRI
-2387 INSKE
+2387 LTSKE
-2392 NEGTISNL
+2392 GKGTISNL
-2400 DEEIRE
+2400 DEEIRV

-2430 WNSKVEEITLMDADG
+2430 WNSKVEEITLQDADG
-2445 KTESK
+2445 KIESK

-2501 EQKENIQ
+2501 EQKESIQ
-2508 GLEGYSRNEIKD
+2508 GLEGYSRTEIKD

-2610 SRQYDREVLNATSK
+2610 SKQYDREVLNATSK

-2775 EQAKIDYP
+2775 EQAKTDYP

-2824 NISVGESNRTPL
+2824 NISIGESNRTPL

-2846 RNVWDKDYAVKKV
+2846 RNIWDKDYAVKKV

-2920 LGDDA
+2920 LGDDP

-2990 NGLISEDDVKSLK
+2990 NGLISEEDVQSLK

-3017 GKGNQLG
+3017 GRGNQLG

-3067 RALYNQGEEVGLTGS
+3067 KALYNQGEEAGLTGS
-3082 LYDVIPAPMMK
+3082 IYDVIPAPMMK

-3113 TELDL
+3113 TKIDL

-3144 GKRVYLQFN
+3144 GNRVYLQFN
-3153 DEILFNSLMNLDGK
+3153 DEILFNSLMNLDKK
-3167 MMSNVLKINSKLNMP
+3167 MMSNVLKINRKLNMP

-3191 IGFAIPNIISDTA
+3191 IGFAIPNMISDTA

-3238 VKNYSPEYVNRIENM
+3238 VKNYSPKYVNRIENM
-3253 YNLYRQS
+3253 YNLYIQS
-3260 GATSSTRMSQF
+3260 GATNSTRMSQF

-3286 KSETL
+3286 NSETL

-3381 FAEKI
+3381 FFEKV

-3409 IGYDDKEIEELIQRK
+3409 IGYDDKEIEELNQRK
-3424 KDDNFVMRVGDN
+3424 KDDNFVLRVGDN
-3436 IVTIKKPQGI
+3436 VVTIKKPQGL

-3459 LATGHIEE
+3459 LATGHIED

-3520 YDLELPDSQQYYE
+3520 YDLDLPDSQQYYE

-3639 ITAAVSNMSKVNK
+3639 LTAAITNMSKVNK
-3652 QIKEIKRDLTM
+3652 QIKEIKKDLNM

-3692 DNTNS
+3692 DDTNS

-3736 YKKYEKQGLYSQD
+3736 YKKYEKQGLYSED

-3764 TLMKKYKS
+3764 TLMQKYKS
-3772 QLVKS
+3772 QLMKS

>member
-1 MLIDDEEEK
+1 ML
-10 KKRLEEAMQITN
+10 
-22 SINSNNY
+22 
-29 QDAFSTNN
+29 
-37 INSDDEYT
+37 
-45 QRLQE
+45 
-50 AMNITNSINPYTEE
+50 
-64 TSSDIDI
+64 
-71 SPDLDTSTIDSTI
+71 
-84 QNEEQTE
+84 
-91 NKKKVEIFKG
+91 
-101 SKALDDGYQFGDISR
+101 
-116 SAIATVTDVANRLA
+116 
-130 EGFSSPFESVVDI
+130 
-143 GAHAVATIQSLT
+143 
-155 GHEEAS
+155 
-161 KKTREWADKDVIK
+161 
-174 EEAESNPY
+174 
-182 TPVKAFY
+182 
-189 NFASGNGTYWENMQR
+189 
-204 QQLQKIKE
+204 
-212 KQDEGKEL
+212 
-220 SSYEKNQLDLL
+220 
-231 GKLYPEIDN
+231 
-240 KTPKNYKNESMLGET
+240 
-255 SGQVA
+255 
-260 ELIGYTGGLAVGTQL
+260 
-275 LGGAGNIPVAI
+275 
-286 GNTTLNL
+286 
-293 PTLAVVGGA
+293 
-302 SGGLKEADSKGENV
+302 
-316 SEIERWSKAITGGL
+316 
-330 IEGTTEG
+330 
-337 LFGMFGVGGTELT
+337 GVGGNEYT
-350 DIWASKAASKM
+350 DILASKAANKM
-361 STGAG
+361 STSAG
-366 KILAKLGVQATGEAT
+366 KLLASLGVKATGEAT
-381 EEFLSYAGNYIIDNA
+381 EEFLSYLGNYIVDNG
-396 LIDRLG
+396 LINRLG
-402 DTDFSTKW
+402 ETDFSTNW

-421 AFVSSAISLGGESY
+421 AFVSSAISSGGESY
-435 ISTNQS
+435 INTNQS
-441 IKTAEEQLGR
+441 IKAAEEQLGR
-451 ELTPQEKTSVIKAI
+451 ELSPQEKNSVIKAI

-486 GNYFVANYD
+486 GNYFVASYN

-504 ETLGKAIENPNSNLD
+504 ETLGKAIENPNKELNVA
-519 IQPVI
+519 PVI

-537 GQTGMLLDTT
+537 GTTGMILDTT
-547 PYTSVQKAVDGFTE
+547 PYTSVQDAIEGFTD
-561 IVTNMS
+561 IVTNLS
-567 EAQIES
+567 DTQIKS
-573 VNNNV
+573 INNDVTN
-578 ADSTLALYAEI
+578 STLTLYAEI
-589 GKMIQERQSQNI
+589 GKIIQERQSQNI

-614 NIQGQEI
+614 NIQGHEV
-621 NSKNNKNAQNG
+621 NSQNNKNAQNG
-632 FSNQIKTTM
+632 FSNQIRTTM
-641 EQRTFENISDKNVKS
+641 EQRNWENVSDKNIKS

-711 TGASWGK
+711 TGVSWGK

-730 GDYALAKKIE
+730 GDYALAKKVE

-762 ESYLTKKGKIEG
+762 ESYLTKKGQIEG

-802 NNKKGGN
+802 NKKGGN
-809 SNVRSEQN
+809 SNVRAEKINNNNSQQEISRNQKG
-817 TSKNTRQEI
+817 KNTRGEEEIPRSNGSSQEKLSKSVQQFQ
-826 NRTAER
+826 R
-832 ENTRGKGKNAKGI
+832 E
-845 GVVKN
+845 
-850 SQSKGLSN
+850 
-858 YQRQQQRTQGKDFK
+858 QQKQLGKDTK
-872 AELVESKAQSPNE
+872 ISLTEQNKLTKTEKTIQ
-885 RIVSEGFK
+885 K
-893 ELTGLDLNLYKTNK
+893 EFENITGLNYGVYESNK
-907 ATTENAFFSDSDVY
+907 GTEDAVY
-921 LKHNSLAN
+921 VNNDILVKHNQLLN
-929 KKTTNFLPFHE
+929 KKKSNFLPFHE
-940 LGHWFKVNRTA
+940 LGHWFKVNRST
-951 EWNTIHDIIDN
+951 EWNAIHDIIDN

-967 QIEEYKNVLND
+967 QIEEYKNVLKD
-978 KSIFDNMSEAEI
+978 KSMFDNMSEAEI
-990 REYVI
+990 RDYII

-1011 NWENMLD
+1011 NWADMIRNKMLSD
-1018 IMPTE
+1018 D
-1023 YQNLLADIS
+1023 YVQLLIDIS
-1032 LENIS
+1032 DENIS
-1037 THFNIF
+1037 THYNIF

-1051 VYSQINEMMNNF
+1051 VYDKINEMMNNF
-1063 ITENKNSLKND
+1063 ITENKNSLKTN
-1074 FENDIKYSS
+1074 FESNIKYSFRNDTQEGQYWQIEDS
-1083 RHEIKN
+1083 KDLFKGITTTKALQDKAYKFILNGNTNFETITDRIDGKDVKFIRISASEYVYGRNNKKLQGKQYQEKMRTA
-1089 PSKVAESL
+1089 PS
-1097 NKDIDDLLKSKYNML
+1097 IDDLINNAEVTYHSPLTHENKLFPNGYN
-1112 NEVLLR
+1112 NYQGKVGI
-1118 DNTPQILVNYGIS
+1118 DNDIFR
-1131 DLPMYINPTHLLENL
+1131 YIVRVG
-1146 ISKTKARN
+1146 KT
-1154 MNIFKDDVN
+1154 
-1163 YHNLGKETFIK
+1163 
-1174 VMEALDNPIAILKS
+1174 
-1188 VSKTGAKN
+1188 
-1196 SVVIITDVMNKNNEH
+1196 KNNESIFYDISLELLKQKNRSDNK
-1211 VIVPVYLNGKATY
+1211 VLGT
-1224 NNVRIDTNK
+1224 NN
-1233 IKTTYGKADIR
+1233 
-1244 DFVDRTVKKD
+1244 
-1254 YKNLIYLTKD
+1254 
-1264 KNKRQFINGLG
+1264 
-1275 LQLSNSINS
+1275 
-1284 ASSNSIAQKNKTV
+1284 SSSLKSTSTNSIAQKSKTV
-1297 KSNTTTN
+1297 KLTTATN

-1346 SNAKMREFI
+1346 SNAKMRELI

-1410 NNIQNTITTDSE
+1410 SNIQNTITTDSE
-1422 GRKLTKEQQDFYKG
+1422 GRALTKEQQDFYKG
-1436 NDVIN
+1436 NDVVN
-1441 ENGDLQVV
+1441 EKGDLQVV
-1449 YHGTPYGKFTKF
+1449 YHGTPFGKFTKF

-1480 YAKNFEQALDGDVEV
+1480 YSKNFEQALDGDVEV

-1556 KNAKFGRVIGD
+1556 KNAQFGRVIGD

-1604 QDEAKEKLLNGEDYV
+1604 QEEAKKKLLNGEDYV
-1619 VTIYATPFGQMT
+1619 VTIYATPFGQLS
-1631 EDAIREKY
+1631 EDSIREKY

-1650 LADTIRYLDEGK
+1650 LVDTIRYLDEGK
-1662 SYMLDDSTYKISPY
+1662 SYMLNESTYKISPY

-1735 KNQIKRVDNKKPTN
+1735 KNQIKRVDNKKPTE

-1786 AQQIRGILNNSGV
+1786 AQQIKGIIENSGI
-1799 KQDELKWIGLDD
+1799 KQDEIKWIGLDD
-1811 YLKQH
+1811 YLKKH

-2069 KGYSTQQDLDTIDK
+2069 KGYSTQKDLDTIDK
-2083 LNEQL
+2083 LNDQL

-2095 SAYEDEARKLSNKG
+2095 SAYEDEARKLTNKG
-2109 FSAARDYYTEHH
+2109 YSAAREYYTEHH

-2127 LSHLE
+2127 LSNLE
-2132 EEFKINEKLTQKQ
+2132 KKFKINEKLTQEQ

-2156 ADYLSKLNR
+2156 SDYLSMLNR
-2165 ENNNFRENIE
+2165 QNENFRENIE

-2201 KQSQKTIY
+2201 KQPQKTIY
-2209 RKRALENFKVEYYDY
+2209 RKRALENFKVEHYDY
-2224 GNLSNLVWG
+2224 GNISNVVWG

-2240 SAEDQQRYTFLDNE
+2240 SLEDQKRYDFLDKE

-2265 QKEIDKYKKGIPDI
+2265 QKEIDQFKKGIPDI

-2318 NLSKVIDEIRYIKN
+2318 NLAKVIDSIEYYKPDNLSEEAISISAYKGKSNVLTRTVM
-2332 YANNDAEENNKPFE
+2332 AN
-2346 IEIEARKTNIDDFD
+2346 
-2360 TDEVVFTRAIAPDEL
+2360 EL
-2375 ENYIGKDLATKI
+2375 ENYVGKDLANKI
-2387 INSKE
+2387 INSKD
-2392 NEGTISNL
+2392 NIGAITNL
-2400 DEEIRE
+2400 DETVNE
-2406 NGNSGMY
+2406 NPNSGMY

-2420 PSYLNKYLKK
+2420 PNYLNKYLKK
-2430 WNSKVEEITLMDADG
+2430 WNSKVEEITLQDADG
-2445 KTESK
+2445 KLESK
-2450 QMGFKITDEMRN
+2450 QMGFKITDEMRD
-2462 SIKQNGQPLFSNRKL
+2462 SIKQNGQPLFSNRNL

-2486 ERIQRKNRELIKELR
+2486 ERIQRKNRALIKELR
-2501 EQKENIQ
+2501 EQKENVQ
-2508 GLEGYSRNEIKD
+2508 GLEGYSRTEIKD
-2520 IVSNYIQDKLVEN
+2520 IVNRYIQNKLEEN
-2533 DLEDISINGA
+2533 DLLDIAIDGS

-2554 KTNSD
+2554 RSDSD

-2572 DDLFNILNEEPL
+2572 DDLFDILNEDPL

-2597 ADNTGTLEEYLER
+2597 ADKSGTLEEYLEK
-2610 SRQYDREVLNATSK
+2610 SKQYDKEILSK
-2624 ETIRKEDP
+2624 ENIRKE
-2632 NVAPGATNAQGA
+2632 NVSLTPGATNAQGA
-2644 NRFIEQE
+2644 DRFIEQE
-2651 IRKIEASGNWDN
+2651 IRKIEATGNWDN

-2731 IDKESIANE
+2731 IDKNTLSSE
-2740 LLTAI
+2740 LLTAVK
-2745 QKHGGYEN
+2745 KHGGYEN
-2753 ETRSTKLDEGFAE
+2753 ETRSVQLDEGFAE
-2766 VIRTYSIIP
+2766 IIRAYGIIP
-2775 EQAKIDYP
+2775 EQTKTDYP
-2783 QSVAVL
+2783 QTVAVL

-2824 NISVGESNRTPL
+2824 NISIGESNKTPL

-2846 RNVWDKDYAVKKV
+2846 RNVWDKDYAVKKL

-2920 LGDDA
+2920 LGDDP

-2934 LVARRDTDYKAKTLK
+2934 LVAKRDTDYKAKTLK

-3082 LYDVIPAPMMK
+3082 IYDVIPAPMMK

-3191 IGFAIPNIISDTA
+3191 IGFAIPNMISDTA

-3238 VKNYSPEYVNRIENM
+3238 VKNYSPEYVARIENI
-3253 YNLYRQS
+3253 YNIYKQT

-3286 KSETL
+3286 NSKVL
-3291 GIHEKWKPLKRLL
+3291 GIDEKWKPLKRLL

-3322 FERNYDMYKS
+3322 FERNYDMYKT

-3381 FAEKI
+3381 FAEKV
-3386 KANPKRTA
+3386 KANPKQTA

-3409 IGYDDKEIEELIQRK
+3409 IGYDDKEIEELNQRK
-3424 KDDNFVMRVGDN
+3424 KDDNFVMKVGSN
-3436 IVTIKKPQGI
+3436 VVTIKKPQGI

-3459 LATGHIEE
+3459 LATGHIEG
-3467 GKEGER
+3467 GKEGKR

-3480 AIMDNAPADSVTG
+3480 AIMDNMPADSVTG

-3512 YNTDIVKS
+3512 YNTEIVKS
-3520 YDLELPDSQQYYE
+3520 YDLDLPDSQQYYE

-3540 LLGKVFNYS
+3540 LLGKAFNYS

-3560 FAGLGTQVT
+3560 FAGLGTQIT
-3569 NIMDYASGKLGITA
+3569 GMMDYVSGKLGITA
-3583 QKAEMGAESNAVG
+3583 QKPEMGAESDAVG
-3596 KRFIVNVNSNSASVD
+3596 KRFIVNVNNNSASID

-3625 GGTITSEEETELSN
+3625 GGTITDEETAELAT
-3639 ITAAVSNMSKVNK
+3639 ITSAVSNVSKVNK
-3652 QIKEIKRDLTM
+3652 QIKEIKKDLIM
-3663 SGKEKAEQI
+3663 SGKEKAEKI
-3672 KELQK
+3672 RVLQQQK
-3677 QRTDIARQALGKDLL
+3677 TDIARQALGKDLIHEE
-3692 DNTNS
+3692 NAS
-3697 EKIETT
+3697 EIETT

-3711 LSLNKMTLELTPEM
+3711 LSLNKMTLELTSDM
-3725 KEEYSKLASEF
+3725 KKEYAEIASEF
-3736 YKKYEKQGLYSQD
+3736 YKKYEKQGLYSEE
-3749 KLKQIKTK
+3749 KLKQIQTK

-3764 TLMKKYKS
+3764 TLFKKYKS
-3772 QLVKS
+3772 QLVRNK
-3777 K
+3777 